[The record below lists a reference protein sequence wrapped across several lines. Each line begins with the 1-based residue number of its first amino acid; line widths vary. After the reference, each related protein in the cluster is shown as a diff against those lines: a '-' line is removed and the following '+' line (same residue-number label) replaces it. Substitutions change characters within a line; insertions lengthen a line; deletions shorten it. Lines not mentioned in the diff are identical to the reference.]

1 MSKNDLKG
9 RQKELQV
16 SGRFELSGVRVT
28 KGKITDSK
36 CMKEIQ
42 GKSIALYVSGKL
54 FTYRFPKPK
63 FCPKGDVSVDVGL
76 GEG

>member
-1 MSKNDLKG
+1 M
-9 RQKELQV
+9 
-16 SGRFELSGVRVT
+16 SGVRVT

-63 FCPKGDVSVDVGL
+63 FCPKGEVSINVGL
-76 GEG
+76 GEGYVGSFPETHDDPIDFGSS